1 MRRRLIPV
9 KVVIAALLF
18 ILLSLEPDQNKPP
31 KAVMDRG
38 KALYEK
44 ECLSCHQVDGLG
56 VQRLNPPLAKTKW
69 VLGPKSKLI
78 TIVLNGLT
86 DPIEIDGDSY
96 NNPMPPHLYMNDQEI
111 ADVLTYVRNSFGNNA
126 VAVTPAEVKKV
137 RTVITK
143 TK

>member
-18 ILLSLEPDQNKPP
+18 ILLSLEPDQQKPP

-44 ECLSCHQVDGLG
+44 ECLSCHQADGLG
-56 VQRLNPPLAKTKW
+56 VQRLNPPLVKTKW
-69 VLGPKSKLI
+69 VLGPKPKLI
-78 TIVLNGLT
+78 AVVLKGLT

-96 NNPMPPHLYMNDQEI
+96 NNPMPPHLYMNDQQI
-111 ADVLTYVRNSFGNNA
+111 ADVLTYIRNSFGNNA

-137 RTVITK
+137 RSTINQK
-143 TK
+143 K